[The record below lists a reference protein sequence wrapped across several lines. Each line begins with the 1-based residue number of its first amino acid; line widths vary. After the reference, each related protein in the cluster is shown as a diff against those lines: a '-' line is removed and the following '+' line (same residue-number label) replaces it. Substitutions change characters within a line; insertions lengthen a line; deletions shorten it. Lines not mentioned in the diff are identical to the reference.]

1 MTDSDLVTALAPLAD
16 AFEALGI
23 AYYLGG
29 SVASGSGGTLSAF
42 SR

>member
-23 AYYLGG
+23 ACSNAPSETPGRE
-29 SVASGSGGTLSAF
+29 SADL
-42 SR
+42 